1 MTGRWPCSVMR
12 LFNLRKKLCV
22 TQFRRLAR
30 KCCLGAAI
38 IIDGHRMD
46 ILIHVKI
53 SWPLSH
59 IAGPKIMME
68 ERGL

>member
-1 MTGRWPCSVMR
+1 M
-12 LFNLRKKLCV
+12 
-22 TQFRRLAR
+22 
-30 KCCLGAAI
+30 GAAI

-46 ILIHVKI
+46 ILIDVKI

-59 IAGPKIMME
+59 IAGSKITME

>member
-1 MTGRWPCSVMR
+1 MKRP
-12 LFNLRKKLCV
+12 LYYLLCAIACMSMV
-22 TQFRRLAR
+22 SSAMPMPAITE
-30 KCCLGAAI
+30 AI

-46 ILIHVKI
+46 ILIDVKI

-59 IAGPKIMME
+59 IGGSKITME